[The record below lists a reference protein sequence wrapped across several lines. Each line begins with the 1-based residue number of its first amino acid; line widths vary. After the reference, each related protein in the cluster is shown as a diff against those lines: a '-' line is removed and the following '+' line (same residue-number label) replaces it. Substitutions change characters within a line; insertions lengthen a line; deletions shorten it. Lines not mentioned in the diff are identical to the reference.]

1 MAARGLGRIRGVR
14 SCVETNVVER
24 LVGRGDERGA
34 HLGGDPPPLS
44 GKVTCDL
51 PARVPGTHESR
62 ECPSHLRGVHEPV
75 GGWGGDQGAQRGV
88 GCRAHLDVV
97 DASFT
102 RENQGREHIVM
113 DETVATRPCAPLG
126 ALSRE
131 RTLGFAGVAA
141 GLVEAAHNH
150 EGPFK
155 HSRVSHGDEQE
166 VEGADRC
173 FE

>member
-1 MAARGLGRIRGVR
+1 MEA
-14 SCVETNVVER
+14 NVVEC
-24 LVGRGDERGA
+24 LVGRGDDLGA
-34 HLGGDPPPLS
+34 HLGGDLPAFC
-44 GKVTCDL
+44 GKVTCEL
-51 PARVPGTHESR
+51 PARVPGTHEGL
-62 ECPSHLRGVHEPV
+62 ECSPHLCSVHEPV

-102 RENQGREHIVM
+102 RENQSREHVVV
-113 DETVATRPCAPLG
+113 DETVATRPCTPLG

-131 RTLGFAGVAA
+131 RMLRVACVAA
-141 GLVEAAHNH
+141 GLVEAAHDH
-150 EGPFK
+150 EGPFE
-155 HSRVSHGDEQE
+155 HSRVGHGDEQE